1 MQNCNG
7 KYIQF
12 IDSDDEALP
21 NKISEQL
28 KTLESNKKL
37 LMTYGTTL
45 VGEKDENMVIL
56 GRTNKAKQKIAPLF
70 LICLLDY
77 IQYIMEKNIYRKI
90 LGSHYLDQKTCF

>member
-1 MQNCNG
+1 MQHCNG
-7 KYIQF
+7 EYIQF

-45 VGEKDENMVIL
+45 VGKKDEEMVIL
-56 GRTNKAKQKIAPLF
+56 GRTNKAKQKISPLF
-70 LICLLDY
+70 PFKVYWTKEGLKRSRGIND
-77 IQYIMEKNIYRKI
+77 RR
-90 LGSHYLDQKTCF
+90 